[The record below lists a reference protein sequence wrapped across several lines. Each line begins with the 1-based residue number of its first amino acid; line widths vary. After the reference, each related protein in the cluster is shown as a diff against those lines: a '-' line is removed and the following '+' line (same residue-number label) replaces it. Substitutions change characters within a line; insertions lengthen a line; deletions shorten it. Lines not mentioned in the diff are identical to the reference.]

1 MSRKYTIIGQGL
13 AGSILAYMLIQEG
26 QEVQIFDSPDIP
38 SSSKIAAG
46 IYNPV
51 TGRKL
56 VKTWLADKIFP
67 FLEDF
72 YPQLEKELNAKFF
85 HPIPIYRPFVNE
97 DSQKYFKS
105 DHVPDDFSDFA
116 TLEFENINHQNIVN
130 SQLGGVTTKHSGWVD
145 LKVMLEAFREYFVE
159 KNVMNI
165 VCQDTDTEN
174 CRDKAL
180 PYLTFSVHNGTLIR
194 QGSALSLRYSD
205 DYCVDTD
212 NSTEQII
219 IYCEGFNAI
228 NNPYFNYLPFSPV
241 KGELLDIEIQNT
253 NIQEIINQGA
263 FVIPLGNDIYRLGAT
278 YSWHEL
284 DSIPTEQ
291 GKADLTEKYQKLM
304 KPEMKILSHRAGVR
318 PATKD
323 RKPFIGMHPEFEN
336 IGIFNGLGS
345 KGVSLAPYFAKQFVD
360 FLVNHKE
367 LQQEVNINRFAS
379 LYLGW
384 KT

>member
-1 MSRKYTIIGQGL
+1 MEQPPKKYTIIGQGL
-13 AGSILAYMLIQEG
+13 AGSVLAYMLMQEG
-26 QEVQIFDSPDIP
+26 QEVQIFDSQEIP

-116 TLEFENINHQNIVN
+116 SLEFENVNHQNTVN

-145 LKVMLEAFREYFVE
+145 LKVMLEAFRVYFLYKEVL
-159 KNVMNI
+159 NV
-165 VCQDTDTEN
+165 VCGERWDAQSDHGGNATD
-174 CRDKAL
+174 L
-180 PYLTFSVHNGTLIR
+180 
-194 QGSALSLRYSD
+194 
-205 DYCVDTD
+205 
-212 NSTEQII
+212 
-219 IYCEGFNAI
+219 IYCEGFNGI
-228 NNPYFNYLPFSPV
+228 HNPYFNYLPFSPV
-241 KGELLDIEIQNT
+241 KGELLDVEIQNMD
-253 NIQEIINQGA
+253 IQEIINQGA
-263 FVIPLGNDIYRLGAT
+263 FVIPLGDDVYRLGAT

-284 DSIPTEQ
+284 DFLPTEQ
-291 GKADLTEKYQKLM
+291 GRADLTEKYQKLM
-304 KPEMKILSHRAGVR
+304 KPEMKIISHRAGVR

-323 RKPFIGMHPEFEN
+323 RRPFVGMHPEFDN
-336 IGIFNGLGS
+336 LGIFNGLGS

-360 FLVNHKE
+360 FLVYNKE
-367 LQQEVNINRFAS
+367 LPQEVNINRFAS

-384 KT
+384 KHQPNTPQ

>member
-1 MSRKYTIIGQGL
+1 MYQDLPKKYTIVGQGL
-13 AGSILAYMLIQEG
+13 AGSILAYMLMKEG
-26 QEVQIFDSPDIP
+26 QDVQIIDSEQIP
-38 SSSKIAAG
+38 SSSKVAAG

-72 YPQLEKELNAKFF
+72 YPQLEKDLNAKFF

-97 DSQKYFKS
+97 ESQKFFKS

-145 LKVMLEAFREYFVE
+145 LKVMLEAFRRYLAPPPPEGELKSYSKTPSLGRFDVSTGGATLE
-159 KNVMNI
+159 
-165 VCQDTDTEN
+165 TE
-174 CRDKAL
+174 
-180 PYLTFSVHNGTLIR
+180 TT
-194 QGSALSLRYSD
+194 
-205 DYCVDTD
+205 
-212 NSTEQII
+212 I

-241 KGELLDIEIQNT
+241 KGELLDIEIQNVG
-253 NIQEIINQGA
+253 IQEIINQGA
-263 FVIPLGNDIYRLGAT
+263 FVIPLGNDVYRLGAT

-284 DSIPTEQ
+284 DFVATEQ
-291 GKADLTEKYQKLM
+291 GKADLTEKYHKLM
-304 KPEMKILSHRAGVR
+304 KPDMTILSHRAGVR

-323 RKPFIGMHPEFEN
+323 RRPFIGMHPEFEN
-336 IGIFNGLGS
+336 LGIFNGLGS
-345 KGVSLAPYFAKQFVD
+345 KGVSLAPFFAKQFVD
-360 FLVNHKE
+360 FLVYKKE
-367 LQQEVNINRFAS
+367 LHPEVNINRFAS
-379 LYLGW
+379 LYLGLE
-384 KT
+384 T

>member
-1 MSRKYTIIGQGL
+1 MIQNQNLPKKYTIIGQGL
-13 AGSILAYMLIQEG
+13 AGSILAYMLMQEG
-26 QEVQIFDSPDIP
+26 QDVQFFDDYNIP

-97 DSQKYFKS
+97 ESQKFFKS

-116 TLEFENINHQNIVN
+116 TLEFENTNHQNIVN
-130 SQLGGVTTKHSGWVD
+130 SSLGGVTTKHSGWVD
-145 LKVMLEAFREYFVE
+145 LKAMLEAFRRYFLKKGILHIIDSE
-159 KNVMNI
+159 TYQSKSNNH
-165 VCQDTDTEN
+165 
-174 CRDKAL
+174 DK
-180 PYLTFSVHNGTLIR
+180 V
-194 QGSALSLRYSD
+194 
-205 DYCVDTD
+205 
-212 NSTEQII
+212 

-241 KGELLDIEIQNT
+241 KGELLDIEIQNID
-253 NIQEIINQGA
+253 IQEIINQGA

-284 DSIPTEQ
+284 DFIPTEQ

-323 RKPFIGMHPEFEN
+323 RRPFIGMHPEFEN
-336 IGIFNGLGS
+336 VGIFNGLGS

-360 FLVNHKE
+360 FLVNKKE
-367 LQQEVNINRFAS
+367 LHPEVNINRFAS

-384 KT
+384 K

>member
-1 MSRKYTIIGQGL
+1 MVSLFFCVISRKNSENKPFILMIHNTPSPKKYTIIGQGL
-13 AGSILAYMLIQEG
+13 AGSVLAYMLMQAG
-26 QEVQIFDSPDIP
+26 QDVQIFDDANIP
-38 SSSKIAAG
+38 ASSKIAAG

-116 TLEFENINHQNIVN
+116 TLEFENINHKDIVN
-130 SQLGGVTTKHSGWVD
+130 SALGGVTTKHSGWVD
-145 LKVMLEAFREYFVE
+145 LKVMLEAFREYFLKKEVLTE
-159 KNVMNI
+159 I
-165 VCQDTDTEN
+165 YGDTDYGIATDY
-174 CRDKAL
+174 RKA
-180 PYLTFSVHNGTLIR
+180 I
-194 QGSALSLRYSD
+194 
-205 DYCVDTD
+205 DYGKV
-212 NSTEQII
+212 
-219 IYCEGFNAI
+219 IYCEGFNGI

-241 KGELLDIEIQNT
+241 KGELLDIEIQNID
-253 NIQEIINQGA
+253 IQEIINQGA
-263 FVIPLGNDIYRLGAT
+263 FVIPLGGNVYRLGAT

-284 DSIPTEQ
+284 NFLPTEQ
-291 GKADLTEKYQKLM
+291 GKDDLTEKYQKLM
-304 KPEMKILSHRAGVR
+304 KPQMKILSHRAGVR

-323 RKPFIGMHPEFEN
+323 RRPFVGMHPEFEN

-345 KGVSLAPYFAKQFVD
+345 KGVSLAPFFAKQFVD
-360 FLVNHKE
+360 FLVNNKE
-367 LQQEVNINRFAS
+367 LHKEVNINRFAS
-379 LYLGW
+379 LYLG
-384 KT
+384 

>member
-1 MSRKYTIIGQGL
+1 MVSLFFYVISRNTLKNENFFSMTQNNLSSTTFTIIGQGL
-13 AGSILAYMLIQEG
+13 AGSIIAYMLMQEG
-26 QEVQIFDSPDIP
+26 QNVQIFDDYITQ

-97 DSQKYFKS
+97 DSQKFFKS

-145 LKVMLEAFREYFVE
+145 LKVMLEALRKYFLE
-159 KNVMNI
+159 KGVLKI
-165 VCQDTDTEN
+165 TRWETDHCTTTPS
-174 CRDKAL
+174 K
-180 PYLTFSVHNGTLIR
+180 
-194 QGSALSLRYSD
+194 
-205 DYCVDTD
+205 
-212 NSTEQII
+212 I

-228 NNPYFNYLPFSPV
+228 HNPYFNYLPFSPV
-241 KGELLDIEIQNT
+241 KGELMDIEIQNID
-253 NIQEIINQGA
+253 IQEIINQGA
-263 FVIPLGNDIYRLGAT
+263 FVIPLGGNIFRLGAT

-284 DSIPTEQ
+284 NFVPTEQ

-304 KPEMKILSHRAGVR
+304 KPDMKILTHRAGVR

-323 RKPFIGMHPEFEN
+323 RRPFVGMHPEFEN

-345 KGVSLAPYFAKQFVD
+345 KGVSLAPFFAKQFVD
-360 FLVNHKE
+360 FLVNNKE
-367 LQQEVNINRFAS
+367 LHPEININRFAS
-379 LYLGW
+379 LYLGL
-384 KT
+384 KLDTYIIPQ

>member
-1 MSRKYTIIGQGL
+1 MIQNKLSSTSYTIIGQGL
-13 AGSILAYMLIQEG
+13 AGSILADMLMQEG
-26 QEVQIFDSPDIP
+26 QNVQIFDSAEIP

-72 YPQLEKELNAKFF
+72 YPQLEKKLNAKFF

-130 SQLGGVTTKHSGWVD
+130 SQLGGVITKHSGWVD
-145 LKVMLEAFREYFVE
+145 LKVMLEAFRRYFLENGVL
-159 KNVMNI
+159 KMGLD
-165 VCQDTDTEN
+165 DTDHG
-174 CRDKAL
+174 K
-180 PYLTFSVHNGTLIR
+180 V
-194 QGSALSLRYSD
+194 
-205 DYCVDTD
+205 
-212 NSTEQII
+212 

-228 NNPYFNYLPFSPV
+228 HNPYFNYLPFSPV
-241 KGELLDIEIQNT
+241 KGELLDIEIQNID
-253 NIQEIINQGA
+253 IQEIINQGA
-263 FVIPLGNDIYRLGAT
+263 FVIPLGDDVYRLGAT

-284 DSIPTEQ
+284 DFIPTEQ
-291 GKADLTEKYQKLM
+291 GKADLIEKYQKLM
-304 KPEMKILSHRAGVR
+304 KPEMRILSQKAGVR

-323 RKPFIGMHPEFEN
+323 RRPFVGMHPEFEN

-345 KGVSLAPYFAKQFVD
+345 KGVSLAPFFAHQFVD
-360 FLVNHKE
+360 FLVNNKE
-367 LQQEVNINRFAS
+367 LHQEVNINRFAS
-379 LYLGW
+379 LYLGV
-384 KT
+384 

>member
-1 MSRKYTIIGQGL
+1 MKKYTIVGQGL
-13 AGSILAYMLIQEG
+13 AGSILAYMLMQEG
-26 QEVQIFDSPDIP
+26 QNVQVIDSETIP
-38 SSSKIAAG
+38 SSSKVAAG
-46 IYNPV
+46 LYNPV

-56 VKTWLADKIFP
+56 VKTWLADDIFP

-116 TLEFENINHQNIVN
+116 TLEFANTNHQNIVN

-145 LKVMLEAFREYFVE
+145 LKVMLEAFREYL
-159 KNVMNI
+159 
-165 VCQDTDTEN
+165 
-174 CRDKAL
+174 A
-180 PYLTFSVHNGTLIR
+180 PLTPRGGV
-194 QGSALSLRYSD
+194 YESD
-205 DYCVDTD
+205 F
-212 NSTEQII
+212 NSPSGGGGAV

-228 NNPYFNYLPFSPV
+228 HNPYFNYLPFSPV

-253 NIQEIINQGA
+253 DVQEVINQGA
-263 FVIPLGNDIYRLGAT
+263 FVIPLGGDAYRLGAT

-284 DSIPTEQ
+284 DFVPTEQ
-291 GKADLTEKYQKLM
+291 GKADLVEKYQKLM

-323 RKPFIGMHPEFEN
+323 RRPFIGMHPEFEN

-345 KGVSLAPYFAKQFVD
+345 KGVSLAPFFAKQFVD
-360 FLVNHKE
+360 FLVNNKE
-367 LQQEVNINRFAS
+367 LHPEVNINRFAS
-379 LYLGW
+379 LYLGVEGLGIG
-384 KT
+384 

>member
-1 MSRKYTIIGQGL
+1 MTQNQTSPKIYIIIGQGL
-13 AGSILAYMLIQEG
+13 AGSILAYMLMQEG
-26 QEVQIFDSPDIP
+26 QNVQIFDSAEIP

-56 VKTWLADKIFP
+56 VKTWLADRIFP

-145 LKVMLEAFREYFVE
+145 LKVMLEAFRRYFLE
-159 KNVMNI
+159 KGVLEMVSGNK
-165 VCQDTDTEN
+165 DHG
-174 CRDKAL
+174 KATNL
-180 PYLTFSVHNGTLIR
+180 NK
-194 QGSALSLRYSD
+194 
-205 DYCVDTD
+205 
-212 NSTEQII
+212 I

-228 NNPYFNYLPFSPV
+228 HNPYFSYLPFSPV
-241 KGELLDIEIQNT
+241 KGELLDIEIQN
-253 NIQEIINQGA
+253 IDIKEIINQGA
-263 FVIPLGNDIYRLGAT
+263 FVIPLGDDIYRLGAT

-284 DSIPTEQ
+284 DFLPTEQ
-291 GKADLTEKYQKLM
+291 GKADLIEKYQKLM
-304 KPEMKILSHRAGVR
+304 KPGMRILSQKAGVR

-323 RKPFIGMHPEFEN
+323 RRPFIGMHPELEN

-345 KGVSLAPYFAKQFVD
+345 KGVSLAPFFAKQFVD
-360 FLVNHKE
+360 FLVNNKE
-367 LQQEVNINRFAS
+367 LHQEVNINRFAS
-379 LYLGW
+379 LYLGL
-384 KT
+384 KPDTYIIPQ

>member
-13 AGSILAYMLIQEG
+13 AGSILAYMLMQEG

-38 SSSKIAAG
+38 SSSNIAAG

-56 VKTWLADKIFP
+56 VKTWMADKIFP

-72 YPQLEKELNAKFF
+72 YPQLEKDLNAKFF

-97 DSQKYFKS
+97 ESQKHFKS

-145 LKVMLEAFREYFVE
+145 LKVMLEAFREYLAPPVE
-159 KNVMNI
+159 ASNRPDGGASTRLFESNF
-165 VCQDTDTEN
+165 DSPSGGWG
-174 CRDKAL
+174 A
-180 PYLTFSVHNGTLIR
+180 SGTT
-194 QGSALSLRYSD
+194 
-205 DYCVDTD
+205 V
-212 NSTEQII
+212 

-241 KGELLDIEIQNT
+241 KGELLDVEIQNT
-253 NIQEIINQGA
+253 DIQEIINQGA
-263 FVIPLGNDIYRLGAT
+263 FVIPLGNDVYRLGAT

-284 DSIPTEQ
+284 DYIPTEQ

-304 KPEMKILSHRAGVR
+304 KPEMKTLSHRAGVR

-323 RKPFIGMHPEFEN
+323 RRPFIGMHPEFEN

-360 FLVNHKE
+360 FLVNNKE

-379 LYLGW
+379 LYLGR
-384 KT
+384 K

>member
-13 AGSILAYMLIQEG
+13 AGSILAYMLMQEG
-26 QEVQIFDSPDIP
+26 QEVQIFDSPNIP
-38 SSSKIAAG
+38 SSSNIAAG

-116 TLEFENINHQNIVN
+116 TLEFENINHQNTVN

-145 LKVMLEAFREYFVE
+145 LKVMLEAFRRYFIE
-159 KNVMNI
+159 KKVTNI
-165 VCQDTDTEN
+165 VQEVVCLGDPV
-174 CRDKAL
+174 DKD
-180 PYLTFSVHNGTLIR
+180 NG
-194 QGSALSLRYSD
+194 
-205 DYCVDTD
+205 
-212 NSTEQII
+212 II

-241 KGELLDIEIQNT
+241 KGELLDIEIQNAD
-253 NIQEIINQGA
+253 IQEIINQGA
-263 FVIPLGNDIYRLGAT
+263 FVIPLGNDVYRLGAT

-284 DSIPTEQ
+284 DFVPTEQ

-323 RKPFIGMHPEFEN
+323 RRPFIGMHPEFEN

-360 FLVNHKE
+360 FLVYNKE